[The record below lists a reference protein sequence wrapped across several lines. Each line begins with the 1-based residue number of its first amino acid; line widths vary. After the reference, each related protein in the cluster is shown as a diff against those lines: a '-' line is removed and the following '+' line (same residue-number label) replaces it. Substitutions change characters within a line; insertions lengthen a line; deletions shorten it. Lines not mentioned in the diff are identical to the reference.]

1 MKQEVK
7 AERRAEVC
15 GDLFRSPTFLP
26 LRATLRVLSNPRGD
40 VSDTKLTFNILILSI
55 TNISV
60 CAGTTHTLTVGVL
73 TADISVN
80 MFVGNHQLICNHGDC
95 PTFVHVLHI

>member
-1 MKQEVK
+1 MWGPLQTRVTN
-7 AERRAEVC
+7 
-15 GDLFRSPTFLP
+15 LFA
-26 LRATLRVLSNPRGD
+26 LRATLRVLSTPRGD
-40 VSDTKLTFNILILSI
+40 VSDTELAFNILILSI
-55 TNISV
+55 TDISV

-95 PTFVHVLHI
+95 PTFVHVLHS